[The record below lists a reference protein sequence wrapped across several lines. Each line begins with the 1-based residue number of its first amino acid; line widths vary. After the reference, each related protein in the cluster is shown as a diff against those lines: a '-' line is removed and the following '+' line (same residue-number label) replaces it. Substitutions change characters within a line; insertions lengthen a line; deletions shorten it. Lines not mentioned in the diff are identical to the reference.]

1 MKKNLRKMFYVL
13 VLSASALIA
22 ACSGNVGV
30 GVNVGI
36 PIGNHG
42 HMSIG
47 TGRWY

>member
-1 MKKNLRKMFYVL
+1 MKQTMRKTLFAL
-13 VLSASALIA
+13 VLAASALVA